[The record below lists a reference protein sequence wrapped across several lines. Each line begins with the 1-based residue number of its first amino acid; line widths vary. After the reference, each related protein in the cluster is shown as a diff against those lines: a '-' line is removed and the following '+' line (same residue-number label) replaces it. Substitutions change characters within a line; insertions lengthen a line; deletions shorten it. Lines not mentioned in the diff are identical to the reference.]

1 MVDTV
6 FVGFNTTA
14 DNDVALRKIAAE
26 RRIDRTAVL
35 NEAITAYIA
44 AHKKDE
50 GDVNGST
57 NNAIDNLVA
66 GLLTP
71 LEVKM
76 QMAVNLNRA
85 CIEQRKHSESE

>member
-44 AHKKDE
+44 AHKKDN
-50 GDVNGST
+50 GDINGST
-57 NNAIDNLVA
+57 NNAIDRYVMDDE
-66 GLLTP
+66 P
-71 LEVKM
+71 LEAREICGVAK
-76 QMAVNLNRA
+76 
-85 CIEQRKHSESE
+85 